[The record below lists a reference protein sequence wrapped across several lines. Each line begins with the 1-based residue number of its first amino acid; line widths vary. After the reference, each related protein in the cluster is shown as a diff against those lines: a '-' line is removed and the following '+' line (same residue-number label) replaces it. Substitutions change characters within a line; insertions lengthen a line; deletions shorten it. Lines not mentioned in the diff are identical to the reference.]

1 MTDRKKKLRII
12 QISLFIFGI
21 LIIFFT
27 YYGRENSSKDLIVP
41 VETQQKIKKQL
52 EGESQ
57 DKDIFFNIE
66 YSGLVDLAGNRYI
79 IKAEEAFSNKS
90 NQEIVYM
97 KFVES
102 VFYFKDDTV
111 LYVYSNKGE
120 YNNKTLDMTFEKNV
134 KAIYEESELF
144 AQKAEYSNSNS
155 YLIISDGVKIK
166 DKKGTM
172 FADKLLFDIKKQT
185 LNIASFND
193 GKINANINLK

>member
-1 MTDRKKKLRII
+1 MTERKKKLRII

-27 YYGRENSSKDLIVP
+27 YYDRENSSKDLIVP

-66 YSGLVDLAGNRYI
+66 YSGLDLAGNRYI
-79 IKAEEAFSNKS
+79 LKAEEAFSNKS

>member
-1 MTDRKKKLRII
+1 MTERKKKLRII

-66 YSGLVDLAGNRYI
+66 YSGLDLAGNRYI
-79 IKAEEAFSNKS
+79 LKAEEAFSNKS

>member
-66 YSGLVDLAGNRYI
+66 YSGLDLAGNRYI
-79 IKAEEAFSNKS
+79 LKAEEAFSNKS